1 MRRILAEAS
10 GPIGQQDLFAY
21 KRAVGARPE
30 WAGYDEVLDVSL
42 VDSLLDIRLDN
53 LKAVADFAASLDQPE
68 QPSKFAIVAPQDLYF
83 GLGKSMVFGL
93 FIAQIGCRQGL
104 SAGQGPT
111 AVGVAATRAVVSS
124 LIWIVVID
132 GLFAALLGQWQST

>member
-1 MRRILAEAS
+1 MPIVYRADPAMRRILAEAS

-83 GLGKSMVFGL
+83 GLGRMYESL
-93 FIAQIGCRQGL
+93 RESAPHSSRRIAAFR
-104 SAGQGPT
+104 
-111 AVGVAATRAVVSS
+111 TRAEAERWLDAPVDEPADAE
-124 LIWIVVID
+124 I
-132 GLFAALLGQWQST
+132 T